1 MNETPEVEITVNP
14 DKLKDAF
21 GKPNGLFYMLVR
33 NILSTPSED
42 NLSTSK
48 QS

>member
-1 MNETPEVEITVNP
+1 MNESPDIEITVNP
-14 DKLKDAF
+14 EKLKDSF

-33 NILSTPSED
+33 NILSTPIEENMSA
-42 NLSTSK
+42 SK